1 MNEPSSV
8 NEPSGTNTAPKL
20 SEEDMARVSAYLNS
34 PVHSRERPPFR
45 PWVLML
51 VLTVVV
57 TGLTALSLLY
67 AWYHGVPAQ

>member
-1 MNEPSSV
+1 MKEQSNV
-8 NEPSGTNTAPKL
+8 NEPSGADTAPKL

-34 PVHSRERPPFR
+34 PVHRYERAPFR

-51 VLTVVV
+51 VLTIVV